1 MQEVRGIFRACMMSM
16 MTMSVFRTLEAGRRG
31 EEGQGL
37 WVLGCGF
44 STYSLWSRSAGLC
57 FGAPVLLSRALPR
70 PGGTG
75 APCPPR

>member
-1 MQEVRGIFRACMMSM
+1 MQEVRGIFGACMMT
-16 MTMSVFRTLEAGRRG
+16 TMGIVRTLEAGTG
-31 EEGQGL
+31 GKGGGQGV

-57 FGAPVLLSRALPR
+57 SGGPVPLSRSLPR